1 MPRHAQPRLRLTQC
15 GLLSKMNAMTQV
27 LSSIEA
33 RLASLPVPVAVIL
46 PSGQRAGP
54 ADAQVV
60 LHFQSMAAMASLAAG
75 QIGTLGSAIVEGLVR
90 IDGRMRDVMAVAA
103 SLLQSDPVRG
113 TSHWWGHAMAR
124 MRSMAAHT
132 LARDAQQ
139 IQFHYDISDDFY
151 GLWLDPRRV
160 YSCAYFRDPQMTLA
174 QAQEAK
180 LDHICRKLDLRP
192 GERFL
197 DIGAGWG
204 ALLLWAAEH
213 YGVTATGITLSHN
226 QHRHVQQLIAERGLQ
241 GRVDMQLLDYR
252 ALAPGQPFDKIGS
265 VGMFEHVGQA
275 QLPEYFQ
282 TVHRLLRPG
291 GMALIHGIT
300 AGGVDNTQ
308 LGAGMGEFI
317 DRYIFPGGE
326 LMHVSRVLH
335 DMGHSGL
342 EMVDTENLRPHYA
355 RTLWNWSDALEAQL
369 PQAQR
374 ILEQHADAEGAAK
387 VLRAYRLYL
396 AGCAMGFERGW
407 IALHQMLCTHPD
419 GRLQSGSMVGA
430 QSDYAFNR
438 EYMYR

>member
-1 MPRHAQPRLRLTQC
+1 
-15 GLLSKMNAMTQV
+15 MNAMTQV

-60 LHFQSMAAMASLAAG
+60 LHFQTMSAMASLAAG
-75 QIGTLGSAIVEGLVR
+75 QIGTLGGAIVEGMVR

-204 ALLLWAAEH
+204 ALLLWAAHSGGLGWPPVLLYLSGIAWTLFYDTIYAHQDREDDALI
-213 YGVTATGITLSHN
+213 GVKSTARLFGHDSARWLAGFMAAATGL
-226 QHRHVQQLIAERGLQ
+226 
-241 GRVDMQLLDYR
+241 M
-252 ALAPGQPFDKIGS
+252 ALA
-265 VGMFEHVGQA
+265 VLA
-275 QLPEYFQ
+275 A
-282 TVHRLLRPG
+282 LLPG
-291 GMALIHGIT
+291 GRAVQLAL
-300 AGGVDNTQ
+300 A
-308 LGAGMGEFI
+308 
-317 DRYIFPGGE
+317 
-326 LMHVSRVLH
+326 
-335 DMGHSGL
+335 
-342 EMVDTENLRPHYA
+342 
-355 RTLWNWSDALEAQL
+355 
-369 PQAQR
+369 
-374 ILEQHADAEGAAK
+374 
-387 VLRAYRLYL
+387 L
-396 AGCAMGFERGW
+396 AGVAGFGLHMAWQLRRLDTDDPARCLILFRSNRDAGL
-407 IALHQMLCTHPD
+407 IVALFLAAAA
-419 GRLQSGSMVGA
+419 LA
-430 QSDYAFNR
+430 
-438 EYMYR
+438 